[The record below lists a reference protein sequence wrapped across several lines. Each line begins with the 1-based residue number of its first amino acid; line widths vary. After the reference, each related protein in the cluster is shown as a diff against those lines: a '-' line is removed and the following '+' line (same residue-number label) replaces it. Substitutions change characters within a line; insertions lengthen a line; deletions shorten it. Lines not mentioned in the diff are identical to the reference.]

1 MFWGFVL
8 TAMALVFMV
17 IWSLFQIRRVD
28 RIIEK
33 VDREQAKNNAAEKK

>member
-8 TAMALVFMV
+8 TATALAFMV

-28 RIIEK
+28 RTIEK
-33 VDREQAKNNAAEKK
+33 VDRALDEKTSAGKK